1 MTDYLIV
8 KVINTE
14 SQKVIYERVLT
25 CPIVEVRFSTLI
37 DAFSILYSKLPHK
50 VVFDYSQIDKI

>member
-14 SQKVIYERVLT
+14 SQKVIFERVLT
-25 CPIVEVRFSTLI
+25 VPIGEVRFSILI
-37 DAFSILYSKLPHK
+37 DAFSILYSTLPHK
-50 VVFDYSQIDKI
+50 VVFDYSRIEKL